1 MYTSNFLLWS
11 ELENTVADTILYLHN
26 KMLDILTVKKITT
39 DIKNFSNFFNSGKA
53 YDLND
58 LQSLPD
64 LPGIYVV
71 ALNNKKELE
80 EFSQILYI
88 GVATQQSVE
97 KRWQSH
103 HKIRA
108 FNFIQKLIQKLGG
121 NSFVVIY
128 TSSFKNLSEDA
139 LRALE
144 EKLIWDLKPPFNEV
158 INYPVKY
165 YWLQW
170 SQTLHRLAR
179 TMRIVDQNDD
189 DVKFSMPLDVL
200 LDLKELIVSCDQKK
214 LMDYADYMEKLYGYK
229 D

>member
-1 MYTSNFLLWS
+1 
-11 ELENTVADTILYLHN
+11 
-26 KMLDILTVKKITT
+26 MLDILTVKKLTT
-39 DIKNFSNFFNSGKA
+39 DIKTFSNFFNSGKI

-58 LQSLPD
+58 LESLPNS
-64 LPGIYVV
+64 PGIYVV

-88 GVATQQSVE
+88 GVATQQTVK
-97 KRWQSH
+97 KRWQNH

-108 FNFIQKLIQKLGG
+108 FKFIQQLIQKLGV
-121 NSFVVIY
+121 NTFIVIY
-128 TSSFKNLSEDA
+128 TSSFTNLSDDM

-144 EKLIWDLKPPFNEV
+144 EKLIWDLQPAFNEV

-165 YWLQW
+165 YWLQF
-170 SQTLHRLAR
+170 SQTFDRLAG

-189 DVKFSMPLDVL
+189 YMTFSMPLDVG
-200 LDLKELIVSCDQKK
+200 LDLKELILSCDLKK
-214 LMDYADYMEKLYGYK
+214 LMDYADYMEKLYAQK

>member
-1 MYTSNFLLWS
+1 
-11 ELENTVADTILYLHN
+11 
-26 KMLDILTVKKITT
+26 MLDILTVKKLTT
-39 DIKNFSNFFNSGKA
+39 DIKTFSNFFNSEKI

-58 LQSLPD
+58 VQSLPNS
-64 LPGIYVV
+64 PGIYVV
-71 ALNNKKELE
+71 GLNNKKELE

-88 GVATQQSVE
+88 GVATQQTVA
-97 KRWQSH
+97 KRWQNH

-108 FNFIQKLIQKLGG
+108 FKFIQQLIQKLGVKT
-121 NSFVVIY
+121 SVVIY
-128 TSSFKNLSEDA
+128 TSSFKNLSDDA

-144 EKLIWDLKPPFNEV
+144 EKLIWDLEPPFNEV

-179 TMRIVDQNDD
+179 TMIIVDQNDD
-189 DVKFSMPLDVL
+189 DVKISMPLDVL

-214 LMDYADYMEKLYGYK
+214 LMDYADYMDTKINIIPLVKLVENNNLVLQFILWNRIINK
-229 D
+229 T